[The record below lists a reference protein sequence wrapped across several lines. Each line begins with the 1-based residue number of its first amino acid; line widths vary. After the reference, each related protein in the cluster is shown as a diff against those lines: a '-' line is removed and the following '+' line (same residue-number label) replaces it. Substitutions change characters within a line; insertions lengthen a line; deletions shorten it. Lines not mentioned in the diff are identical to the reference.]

1 VRVTLVE
8 SNLPEAA
15 RLIQEALSGPPG
27 VTELKTES
35 GRVVQVERDPE
46 PGIQLRLVFPGT
58 ENMHDGWTAL
68 SLRAVEDLPVSY
80 PSFVPFLPG
89 VEAIVAIFGETV
101 HVIWR
106 PSGAACQVPDIE
118 PDEKL
123 EELGRRL
130 KSARDAAAGAD
141 PESRPKAC
149 VNMKAIIDSLGP
161 DMREKLEELWRRMH
175 PDPEVIAQLER
186 TFERAAEASIE
197 DGWRLAERNE
207 TETPVRAVSALLE
220 RDAYSRRLFMMTL
233 NRSVM
238 LMQCPRES
246 KAT

>member
-1 VRVTLVE
+1 ME

-15 RLIQEALSGPPG
+15 RLIQEALSAPPG

-58 ENMHDGWTAL
+58 QDRHDSWIAL
-68 SLRAVEDLPVSY
+68 SVRAVEDRPGSY
-80 PSFVPFLPG
+80 PSIVPFLPG
-89 VEAIVAIFGETV
+89 VEAIVAIFGKTV

-106 PSGAACQVPDIE
+106 LSGAASQVPDIE

-161 DMREKLEELWRRMH
+161 DMQEKLEELWRHMQ

-186 TFERAAEASIE
+186 AFESAAAASIE

-207 TETPVRAVSALLE
+207 TETPVRAVSALFE
-220 RDAYSRRLFMMTL
+220 RDAFSRRLFMMTL

-238 LMQCPRES
+238 LMQCPREPE
-246 KAT
+246 TT

>member
-1 VRVTLVE
+1 MGA
-8 SNLPEAA
+8 NLPEAA
-15 RLIQEALSGPPG
+15 RLIQEALSGSPG

-35 GRVVQVERDPE
+35 GRTVQVERDPE

-58 ENMHDGWTAL
+58 EDGHDSWTAI
-68 SLRAVEDLPVSY
+68 SVRAVADQPELY
-80 PSFVPFLPG
+80 PSIVPFLPE
-89 VEAIVAIFGETV
+89 VEAVVMIFGETV

-106 PSGAACQVPDIE
+106 PSGAHACQVPDIE

-149 VNMKAIIDSLGP
+149 VNMRAIIDSLGP
-161 DMREKLEELWRRMH
+161 DMREKLEEVWRRMQ
-175 PDPEVIAQLER
+175 PDPQVIAQLER
-186 TFERAAEASIE
+186 TFEEAAEASVGE
-197 DGWRLAERNE
+197 GWRLADRKE
-207 TETPVRAVSALLE
+207 TETPVRALSARFE
-220 RDAYSRRLFMMTL
+220 RDVYTRQLMMMTL

-238 LMQCPRES
+238 LMQCPRKS
-246 KAT
+246 